1 MDVLS
6 ENGGGQLCRAVH
18 SVNVSYRTPYMVANV
33 AVRNWRFLY
42 KLGISGGRWFEGI
55 GNWTEVR
62 KVATFGTDLKA
73 VGPDWPTVLT
83 LYVAFLYPGLPP
95 EVQGSKGRAELLS
108 ASYHEY
114 ERRIREQFDDMFS
127 RTGFDPK
134 RDIAGLILNRVGTR
148 FLQPAA
154 RLLLRQRGPACA
166 EGGAPQRAFRTHR
179 LLQYRPQRF
188 A

>member
-1 MDVLS
+1 MPRRSLGPTRDGMDVLS

-18 SVNVSYRTPYMVANV
+18 SVNVSYRTPCMVA
-33 AVRNWRFLY
+33 
-42 KLGISGGRWFEGI
+42 K
-55 GNWTEVR
+55 
-62 KVATFGTDLKA
+62 FGTDLKA

-127 RTGFDPK
+127 
-134 RDIAGLILNRVGTR
+134 
-148 FLQPAA
+148 
-154 RLLLRQRGPACA
+154 
-166 EGGAPQRAFRTHR
+166 
-179 LLQYRPQRF
+179 
-188 A
+188 